1 MKRKWNWIDTAIILL
16 IVLAAVGFL
25 NKDKLL
31 NKGDSGVSNKRE
43 ILITVEAK
51 ELTEDI
57 IETLTIGDKIFS
69 QYRLQ
74 DAEIV
79 DFTISP
85 SKMTQVGPDGEMK
98 SFEDEQESTLVASI
112 KANAIS
118 SGPYIDL
125 GGQEIKV
132 GLSFILKTTDF
143 EVLSE
148 IKHIEVAQWRW

>member
-1 MKRKWNWIDTAIILL
+1 MKRKWNWIDTAIVLV

-25 NKDKLL
+25 NRDKLL
-31 NKGDSGVSNKRE
+31 NRGDNGASNKRE
-43 ILITVEAK
+43 ILITVEAE
-51 ELTEDI
+51 ELNGEMLDK
-57 IETLTIGDKIFS
+57 LKKGDKIFS

-74 DAEIV
+74 DAEII

-85 SKMTQVGPDGEMK
+85 SKKTQVGPDGEIK
-98 SFEDEQESTLVASI
+98 YFEDEQESTLIASI
-112 KANAIS
+112 KANALS

-132 GLSFILKTTDF
+132 GLSFILKTIDF

-148 IKHIEVAQWRW
+148 IKHIEVAQ

>member
-1 MKRKWNWIDTAIILL
+1 MKRKWNWIDTAIVLVVILGL
-16 IVLAAVGFL
+16 VGFL
-25 NKDKLL
+25 NRGKLL
-31 NKGDSGVSNKRE
+31 NRNDSGVSNKRE
-43 ILITVEAK
+43 ILITVEAG
-51 ELTEDI
+51 ELTQDI
-57 IETLTIGDKIFS
+57 VEKLKVGDKIFS

-79 DFTISP
+79 DYSISP
-85 SKMTQVGPDGEMK
+85 SKMTQVGPDGKVK

-112 KANAIS
+112 KANAVS

-132 GLSFILKTTDF
+132 GLSFILKTTEF

-148 IKHIEVAQWRW
+148 IKHIEVAQ